1 MLGNV
6 VAQLIRGERS
16 KGTYELQWHADN
28 LPSGV
33 YLIRLLAESAES
45 TKRFVASRKV
55 VLVK

>member
-6 VAQLIRGERS
+6 VAQLIHGERS
-16 KGTYELQWHADN
+16 KGLYELLWHAEN

-33 YLIRLLAESAES
+33 YLIRLQAESVES
-45 TKRFVASRKV
+45 TKRFLASRKV